1 MKIAIYG
8 YSGSGKSTLAR
19 RLGEYHQMDVLH
31 FDSVQFLPGWKIRD
45 EEDKKTITKEFMDTH
60 DAWVIDGNYSKLYS
74 ERRLEEADLIV
85 LMLFNRLNCLYR
97 VIKRYIKYKNKTR
110 PDMGIGCIEKID
122 LEFVWWILHEGRT
135 KRAKEKYRNICK
147 KYSKKVV
154 VIRNQKELDKWMKE
168 YFND

>member
-19 RLGEYHQMDVLH
+19 RLGEYHQMNVLH
-31 FDSVQFLPGWKIRD
+31 FDSIQFLPGWKIRD
-45 EEDKKTITKEFMDTH
+45 EEDKKAITKEFMDTH

-97 VIKRYIKYKNKTR
+97 VIKRYMKYKNETR
-110 PDMGIGCIEKID
+110 PDMGAGCIEKLD

-147 KYSKKVV
+147 KYPEKVV
-154 VIRNQKELDKWMKE
+154 VIRNQKELDRWME
-168 YFND
+168 RYFND